1 MARVANQT
9 TGFASSCSLNKAFID
24 LYQYS
29 KVLRYMLAFKNIV
42 SFFYLWIHSI
52 PLGRTRGGGGA
63 GGGVTA
69 LSEVYLSFFLFS
81 VAVRSSLAHIL
92 RQV

>member
-52 PLGRTRGGGGA
+52 PLGRTGGG